1 MQKFGR
7 WLSIAFFAVTVFVAR
22 AGGTYSHVTVDKY
35 PDADAVL
42 VDALEETRYK
52 PDGTYVSEDYNTVKI
67 LT

>member
-22 AGGTYSHVTVDKY
+22 AGGTYSHVTVEKY

-42 VDALEETRYK
+42 VDSVEETRYK
-52 PDGTYVSEDYNTVKI
+52 PDGT
-67 LT
+67 